1 VMDPEWALCLEGEVL
16 VAHAGADRRFEVQ
29 DCSAASARQ
38 LILAAAEGEFAP
50 SELSAEASRAVQQL
64 VILGALRPAIVSPS
78 NALVVG
84 LRFAG
89 SAVPG
94 LSEAI
99 SAAVDPQRVRL
110 ASDDEAV
117 RLWVLVR
124 TNVTLEEAVTMA
136 PQRDPYLCV
145 DAAYHHTISL
155 GPLVIPGQ
163 TACLACLSGRIAH
176 RWGDPAPPTAPKAT
190 RRSGL
195 LAGWIAAELEN
206 IGAGA
211 STLANRTISM
221 DISSHRMTDHSLL
234 RLPDCASCGST
245 PGRGRIDLPWEAGA

>member
-1 VMDPEWALCLEGEVL
+1 MDPEWALCLEGEVL

-136 PQRDPYLCV
+136 PQRDPY
-145 DAAYHHTISL
+145 H
-155 GPLVIPGQ
+155 
-163 TACLACLSGRIAH
+163 
-176 RWGDPAPPTAPKAT
+176 
-190 RRSGL
+190 
-195 LAGWIAAELEN
+195 
-206 IGAGA
+206 A
-211 STLANRTISM
+211 STLPT
-221 DISSHRMTDHSLL
+221 T
-234 RLPDCASCGST
+234 T
-245 PGRGRIDLPWEAGA
+245 PFPWGPW